1 MNTKPNTKDVR
12 KINKFLREKVG
23 FRPINNGRCCGEYR
37 ILKISY
43 ENSPLFFDSFV
54 VKIHV
59 EYKGNLIRGSSIY
72 EFNDLKWYSSK
83 NKNRLIFRSIGN
95 PVTDFISPFLLVDK
109 SFRNTIKIGTV
120 KWIE

>member
-1 MNTKPNTKDVR
+1 MNTKPSTKDVR

-23 FRPINNGRCCGEYR
+23 FRPINTVRCCGEYR
-37 ILKISY
+37 ILKICY
-43 ENSPLFFDSFV
+43 ENRPLFFDSFV

-59 EYKGNLIRGSSIY
+59 EFKGNIITGSRIHV
-72 EFNDLKWYSSK
+72 NDDLKWCSPK
-83 NKNRLIFRSIGN
+83 TKNRLIFGAIGN
-95 PVTDFISPFLLVDK
+95 YINDYISPFLLVDK